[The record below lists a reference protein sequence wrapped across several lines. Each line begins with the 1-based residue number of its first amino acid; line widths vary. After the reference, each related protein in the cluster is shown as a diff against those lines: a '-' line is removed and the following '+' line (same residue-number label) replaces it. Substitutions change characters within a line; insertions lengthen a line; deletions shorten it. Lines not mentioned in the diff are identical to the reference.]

1 MDPKHF
7 DFNLPP
13 DRIAQFPL
21 SKRTA
26 CRLLQMPRVGGLID
40 GQFPD
45 IKYLLR
51 SGDVLV
57 FNNTQV
63 LRARL
68 YGQKAIT
75 GGRIQILFE
84 RNIEVDTFVGQIKAS
99 KAPRVG
105 TSIMTDG
112 GVVIAVEG
120 KEGTFYKLRVSG
132 GQPVRAVL
140 QAEGHLPLP
149 PYINRRASRLDD
161 VHYQTV
167 FATSPGAVAAPT
179 AGLHFDQ
186 SMMSELKGA
195 GISIAM
201 ITLHVG
207 AGTFQPV
214 RDADLTAHRMH
225 SEWYSVPES
234 VTESIEKARR
244 CGGRVIAV
252 GTTVVRALES
262 AVSRGQLTPFEGYT
276 DLFIYPGYAFRIVD
290 CLITNFHLPRSTLLI
305 MVSAFAG
312 SERVMAAYRHAI
324 DADYRF
330 FSYGD
335 AMWLDK
341 VTE

>member
-1 MDPKHF
+1 MDSKKF
-7 DFNLPP
+7 DFYLPP
-13 DRIAQFPL
+13 HRIAQSPL
-21 SKRTA
+21 PERAA
-26 CRLLQMPRVGGLID
+26 CRLLQMPRVGELID

-68 YGQKAIT
+68 YGRKATT
-75 GGRIQILFE
+75 GGRIEILFE
-84 RNIEVDTFVGQIKAS
+84 RNVEVDTFVGQIKAS

-105 TSIMTDG
+105 TSIVTDG
-112 GVVIAVEG
+112 GVVIDVEG
-120 KEGTFYKLRVSG
+120 KDGTFYKLRVSG
-132 GQPVRAVL
+132 GQPIRVVL
-140 QAEGHLPLP
+140 QTEGHLPLP
-149 PYINRRASRLDD
+149 PYINRRASSLDD

-167 FATSPGAVAAPT
+167 FSTSPGAVAAPT
-179 AGLHFDQ
+179 AGLHFDE
-186 SMMSELKGA
+186 SMMSELESA
-195 GISIAM
+195 GITIAM

-214 RDADLTAHRMH
+214 RDSDLTAHRMH

-234 VTESIEKARR
+234 VTESIERARR
-244 CGGRVIAV
+244 VGGRVIAV

-262 AVSRGQLTPFEGYT
+262 AVSGEQLTPFEGYT
-276 DLFIYPGYAFRIVD
+276 DLFIYPGYTFRVVD
-290 CLITNFHLPRSTLLI
+290 SLITNFHLPRSTLLM

-341 VTE
+341 AAA

>member
-1 MDPKHF
+1 MDSKKF
-7 DFNLPP
+7 DFYLPP
-13 DRIAQFPL
+13 HRIAQSPL
-21 SKRTA
+21 PERAA
-26 CRLLQMPRVGGLID
+26 CRLLQMPRVGELID

-68 YGQKAIT
+68 YGRKATT
-75 GGRIQILFE
+75 GGRIEILFE
-84 RNIEVDTFVGQIKAS
+84 RNVEVDTFVGQIKAS

-105 TSIMTDG
+105 TSIVTDG
-112 GVVIAVEG
+112 GVVIDVEG
-120 KEGTFYKLRVSG
+120 KDGTFYKLRVSG
-132 GQPVRAVL
+132 GQPIRVVL
-140 QAEGHLPLP
+140 QTEGHLPLP
-149 PYINRRASRLDD
+149 PYINRRASSLDD

-167 FATSPGAVAAPT
+167 FSTSPGAVAAPT
-179 AGLHFDQ
+179 AGLHFDE
-186 SMMSELKGA
+186 SMMSELESA
-195 GISIAM
+195 GITIAM
-201 ITLHVG
+201 ITLHIG

-214 RDADLTAHRMH
+214 RDSDLTAHRMH

-234 VTESIEKARR
+234 VTESIERARR
-244 CGGRVIAV
+244 VGGRVIAV

-262 AVSRGQLTPFEGYT
+262 AVSGEQLTPFEGYT
-276 DLFIYPGYAFRIVD
+276 DLFIYPGYTFRVVD
-290 CLITNFHLPRSTLLI
+290 SLITNFHLPRSTLLM

-341 VTE
+341 AAA

>member
-1 MDPKHF
+1 MDPKQF
-7 DFNLPP
+7 DFHLPP
-13 DRIAQFPL
+13 DQIAQFPL
-21 SKRTA
+21 SERTA
-26 CRLLQMPRVGGLID
+26 CRLLQLPRVGGLID
-40 GQFPD
+40 GQFAD
-45 IKYLLR
+45 IKHLLR

-68 YGQKAIT
+68 YGQKVTT
-75 GGRIQILFE
+75 GGRIEILFE

-105 TSIMTDG
+105 TSMVTDG
-112 GVVIAVEG
+112 GVVIVVEG
-120 KEGTFYKLRVSG
+120 KEGIFYKLRVSDD
-132 GQPVRAVL
+132 QPIRAVL

-149 PYINRRASRLDD
+149 PYIHRQASDLDD

-186 SMMSELKGA
+186 SMMGELKGA
-195 GISIAM
+195 GITIAM

-214 RDADLTAHRMH
+214 RESDPTAHRMH

-234 VTESIEKARR
+234 VAESIEKARR

-262 AVSRGQLTPFEGYT
+262 AASGGQLFPFEGYT
-276 DLFIYPGYAFRIVD
+276 DRFIFPGYAFRIVD
-290 CLITNFHLPRSTLLI
+290 CLITNFHLPRSTLLMMI
-305 MVSAFAG
+305 SAFAG
-312 SERVMAAYRHAI
+312 SERVMAAYRYAI
-324 DADYRF
+324 DANYRF

>member
-1 MDPKHF
+1 MDTKKF
-7 DFNLPP
+7 DFYLPP
-13 DRIAQFPL
+13 DRIAQSPL
-21 SKRTA
+21 SERAA
-26 CRLLQMPRVGGLID
+26 CRLLQMPRVGELID

-68 YGQKAIT
+68 YGRKATT
-75 GGRIQILFE
+75 GGRIEILFE
-84 RNIEVDTFVGQIKAS
+84 RNVEVDTFVGQIKAS

-105 TSIMTDG
+105 TSIVTDG
-112 GVVIAVEG
+112 GVVIDVEG
-120 KEGTFYKLRVSG
+120 KDGTFYKLRVSG
-132 GQPVRAVL
+132 GQPIRVVL

-149 PYINRRASRLDD
+149 PYINRRASSLDD

-167 FATSPGAVAAPT
+167 FSTSPGAVAAPT
-179 AGLHFDQ
+179 AGLHFDE
-186 SMMSELKGA
+186 SMMSELESA
-195 GISIAM
+195 GVTIAM

-214 RDADLTAHRMH
+214 RDSDLTAHRMH
-225 SEWYSVPES
+225 SEWYSVPQS
-234 VTESIEKARR
+234 VTESIEGARR
-244 CGGRVIAV
+244 VGGRVIAV

-262 AVSRGQLTPFEGYT
+262 AVSGEQLIPFEGYT
-276 DLFIYPGYAFRIVD
+276 DLFIYPGYAFRVVD
-290 CLITNFHLPRSTLLI
+290 CLITNFHLPRSTLLM

-312 SERVMAAYRHAI
+312 SERVMAAYRHAV

-341 VTE
+341 AAA

>member
-1 MDPKHF
+1 MDPKKF
-7 DFNLPP
+7 DFHLPP
-13 DRIAQFPL
+13 DRIAQSPL
-21 SKRTA
+21 SERAA
-26 CRLLQMPRVGGLID
+26 CRLLQMPRVGELID
-40 GQFPD
+40 GHFPD

-68 YGQKAIT
+68 YGRKATT
-75 GGRIQILFE
+75 GGRIEILFE
-84 RNIEVDTFVGQIKAS
+84 RNVEVDTFVGQIKAS

-105 TSIMTDG
+105 TSIVTDG
-112 GVVIAVEG
+112 GVVIGIEG
-120 KEGTFYKLRVSG
+120 KEGIFYKLRVSG
-132 GQPVRAVL
+132 GQPIRAVL
-140 QAEGHLPLP
+140 QTEGHLPLP
-149 PYINRRASRLDD
+149 PYINRRASSLDD

-167 FATSPGAVAAPT
+167 FSTFPGAVAAPT
-179 AGLHFDQ
+179 AGLHFDE
-186 SMMSELKGA
+186 SMMSELESA
-195 GISIAM
+195 GITIAM

-214 RDADLTAHRMH
+214 RDSDLTAHRMH

-234 VTESIEKARR
+234 VTESIKKARR
-244 CGGRVIAV
+244 VGGRVIAV

-262 AVSRGQLTPFEGYT
+262 AVSGEQLISFKGYT
-276 DLFIYPGYAFRIVD
+276 DLFIYPGYAFRVVD
-290 CLITNFHLPRSTLLI
+290 CLITNFHLPRSTLLM

-341 VTE
+341 VAV

>member
-1 MDPKHF
+1 
-7 DFNLPP
+7 
-13 DRIAQFPL
+13 
-21 SKRTA
+21 
-26 CRLLQMPRVGGLID
+26 MPRVGELID

-68 YGQKAIT
+68 YGRKATT
-75 GGRIQILFE
+75 GGRIEILFE
-84 RNIEVDTFVGQIKAS
+84 RNVEVDTFVGQIKAS

-105 TSIMTDG
+105 TSIVTDG
-112 GVVIAVEG
+112 GVVIDVEG
-120 KEGTFYKLRVSG
+120 KDGTFYKLRVSG
-132 GQPVRAVL
+132 GQPIRVVL
-140 QAEGHLPLP
+140 QTEGHLPLP
-149 PYINRRASRLDD
+149 PYINRRASSLDD

-167 FATSPGAVAAPT
+167 FSTSPGAVAAPT
-179 AGLHFDQ
+179 AGLHFDE
-186 SMMSELKGA
+186 SMMSELESA
-195 GISIAM
+195 GITIAM
-201 ITLHVG
+201 ITLHIG

-214 RDADLTAHRMH
+214 RDSDLTAHRMH

-234 VTESIEKARR
+234 VTESIERARR
-244 CGGRVIAV
+244 VGGRVIAV

-262 AVSRGQLTPFEGYT
+262 AVSGEQLIPFEGYT
-276 DLFIYPGYAFRIVD
+276 DLFIYPGYAFRVVD
-290 CLITNFHLPRSTLLI
+290 CLITNFHLPRSTLLM

-341 VTE
+341 VAA

>member
-1 MDPKHF
+1 MDPKKF

-13 DRIAQFPL
+13 DRIAQSPL
-21 SKRTA
+21 PERTA
-26 CRLLQMPRVGGLID
+26 CRLLQMPRVGELID

-45 IKYLLR
+45 IKSLLR

-68 YGQKAIT
+68 YGQKVTT
-75 GGRIQILFE
+75 GGRIEILFE

-120 KEGTFYKLRVSG
+120 KEGTFHKLRVSG

-149 PYINRRASRLDD
+149 PYINRRASSLDD

-167 FATSPGAVAAPT
+167 FSTSPGAVAAPT
-179 AGLHFDQ
+179 AGLHFDE
-186 SMMSELKGA
+186 SMMSELESA
-195 GISIAM
+195 GITIAM

-214 RDADLTAHRMH
+214 RDSDLTAHRMH

-244 CGGRVIAV
+244 VGGRVIAV

-262 AVSRGQLTPFEGYT
+262 AVSGEQLIPFQGYT
-276 DLFIYPGYAFRIVD
+276 DLFIYPGYAFRVVD
-290 CLITNFHLPRSTLLI
+290 CLITNFHLPRSTLLM

-341 VTE
+341 VAG

>member
-1 MDPKHF
+1 MDPKRF
-7 DFNLPP
+7 DFHLPP
-13 DRIAQFPL
+13 DRIAQSPL
-21 SKRTA
+21 LERAA
-26 CRLLQMPRVGGLID
+26 CRLLQMPRVGELID

-51 SGDVLV
+51 SGDILV

-68 YGQKAIT
+68 YGRKATT
-75 GGRIQILFE
+75 GGRIEILFE
-84 RNIEVDTFVGQIKAS
+84 RNVEVDTFVGQIKAS

-105 TSIMTDG
+105 TSIVTDG
-112 GVVIAVEG
+112 GVVIGVEG
-120 KEGTFYKLRVSG
+120 KEGAFYKLRVSG

-186 SMMSELKGA
+186 SMMSELESA
-195 GISIAM
+195 GITIAM

-214 RDADLTAHRMH
+214 RDSDLTAHRMH

-234 VTESIEKARR
+234 VIESIEKARR
-244 CGGRVIAV
+244 AGGRVIAV

-262 AVSRGQLTPFEGYT
+262 AVSGGQLTPFEGYT
-276 DLFIYPGYAFRIVD
+276 DLFIYPGYAFRVVD
-290 CLITNFHLPRSTLLI
+290 CLITNFHLPRSTLLM

-341 VTE
+341 VAA

>member
-1 MDPKHF
+1 MDTKKF
-7 DFNLPP
+7 DFYLPP
-13 DRIAQFPL
+13 DRIAQSPL
-21 SKRTA
+21 SERAA
-26 CRLLQMPRVGGLID
+26 CRLLQMPRVGELID

-68 YGQKAIT
+68 YGRKATT
-75 GGRIQILFE
+75 GGRIEILFE
-84 RNIEVDTFVGQIKAS
+84 RNVEVDTFVGQIKAS

-105 TSIMTDG
+105 TSIVTDG
-112 GVVIAVEG
+112 GVVIDVEG
-120 KEGTFYKLRVSG
+120 KDGTFYKLRVSG
-132 GQPVRAVL
+132 GQPIRVVL
-140 QAEGHLPLP
+140 QTEGHLPLP
-149 PYINRRASRLDD
+149 PYINRRASSLDD

-167 FATSPGAVAAPT
+167 FSTSPGAVAAPT
-179 AGLHFDQ
+179 AGLHFDE
-186 SMMSELKGA
+186 SMMSELESA
-195 GISIAM
+195 GITIAM

-214 RDADLTAHRMH
+214 RDSDLTAHRMH

-234 VTESIEKARR
+234 VTESIDKARR
-244 CGGRVIAV
+244 VGGRVIAV

-262 AVSRGQLTPFEGYT
+262 AVSGEQLTPFEGYT
-276 DLFIYPGYAFRIVD
+276 DLFIYPGYAFRVVD
-290 CLITNFHLPRSTLLI
+290 CLITNFHLPRSTLLM

-341 VTE
+341 VAA